1 MISSKVLRTQ
11 IFSETALSTDSWG
24 KRMGTIALDDLP
36 SVDEP
41 YMSKRQ
47 LAFFKQKLRDW
58 LNTMV
63 IENGLYAAQIHEE
76 SSRTADLLDQ
86 TVEVMN
92 RNLAL
97 VNGQRSDKLI
107 QQIRAALQRI
117 EDGTYG
123 YCLSTGEEIGLK
135 RLLAWPIA
143 TLSVEAQELRERRM
157 RQFNTG

>member
-11 IFSETALSTDSWG
+11 IISETALSTDSWG

-123 YCLSTGEEIGLK
+123 YCLRTGEEIGLK

>member
-1 MISSKVLRTQ
+1 
-11 IFSETALSTDSWG
+11 
-24 KRMGTIALDDLP
+24 MGTIALDDLP
-36 SVDEP
+36 SIDEP
-41 YMSKRQ
+41 YMSKLQ
-47 LAFFKQKLRDW
+47 LAFFKQKLSDW

-63 IENGLYAAQIHEE
+63 IENGLYAAQIYEE
-76 SSRTADLLDQ
+76 SARTADLLDL

-123 YCLSTGEEIGLK
+123 YCLRTGEEIGLK